1 MEQSRHTADVQ
12 SVTVSSEWLAERLN
26 GEEVVAVDVSW
37 YQAHENRNPN
47 EEFLAEHIP
56 GAIHIPLEALSDSS
70 SSLPHTLPDIQSLC
84 ATLGR
89 YGIDNETAV
98 VSYDATGF
106 RTAPRLWWLLQWVG
120 HSRAAI
126 LDGGLP
132 AWKAAGFALESGEM
146 QRRAATFVARSGGH
160 LPTATADD
168 VARSLGDLGVQ
179 VVDARPRGRFD
190 GTSPEPRPGL
200 RSGHIPG
207 SASAELKC
215 FLDPATNG
223 LLPPDAITRQFEELG
238 VDLDR
243 KLVTT
248 CGSGVAA
255 TGLIAILQT
264 LGVTAT
270 LYDGS
275 WCEWGSRA
283 DLPAS
288 QHQTDAR

>member
-1 MEQSRHTADVQ
+1 MKNQSPGLHD
-12 SVTVSSEWLAERLN
+12 VTVTPEWLAERLN
-26 GEEVVAVDVSW
+26 SEKVVAVDVSW
-37 YQAHENRNPN
+37 YQAHESRNPS
-47 EEFLAEHIP
+47 EEFLAEHIW

-70 SSLPHTLPDIQSLC
+70 SSLPHTLPDIETLC

-89 YGIDNETAV
+89 YGIDNETTV

-106 RTAPRLWWLLQWVG
+106 RTSPRLWWLLQWAG
-120 HSRAAI
+120 HQRVAI

-132 AWKAAGFALESGEM
+132 AWKAAGFALESGVTP
-146 QRRAATFVARSGGH
+146 RSAVTFVARSGGH
-160 LPTATADD
+160 MPTATADD
-168 VARSLGDLGVQ
+168 VVVALGDLDVQ
-179 VVDARPRGRFD
+179 VVDARPRERFD

-215 FLDPATNG
+215 FVNPVTNR
-223 LLPPDAITRQFEELG
+223 LLSRDAIGRQFEELG
-238 VDLDR
+238 IDFDR
-243 KLVTT
+243 NLVTT

-264 LGVTAT
+264 LGVAAT

-275 WCEWGSRA
+275 WCEWGSRP
-283 DLPAS
+283 DLPVR
-288 QHQTDAR
+288 QTDPR

>member
-1 MEQSRHTADVQ
+1 MKNKPSRLHE
-12 SVTVSSEWLAERLN
+12 VTVTPEWLAERLLR
-26 GEEVVAVDVSW
+26 EEVVAVDVSW
-37 YQAHENRNPN
+37 YQAQENRNPS

-56 GAIHIPLEALSDSS
+56 GAIYIPLEALSDSS
-70 SSLPHTLPDIQSLC
+70 SSLPHTLPDIESLC

-89 YGIDNETAV
+89 YGIDNETTV

-106 RTAPRLWWLLQWVG
+106 RTSPRLWWLLKWAG
-120 HSRAAI
+120 HPRAAI

-132 AWKAAGFALESGEM
+132 AWKAAGFAVESGVT
-146 QRRAATFVARSGGH
+146 RRSSATFAARSGGH
-160 LPTATADD
+160 MPTATADD
-168 VARSLGDLGVQ
+168 VVGALGDRGVQ
-179 VVDARPRGRFD
+179 VVDARPRERFD

-207 SASAELKC
+207 SVSAELKC
-215 FLDPATNG
+215 FVDPVTNR
-223 LLPPDAITRQFEELG
+223 LLPPDAITRQIEGLG
-238 VDLDR
+238 IDLDR

-264 LGVTAT
+264 LGATAT

-283 DLPAS
+283 DLPVS